1 MGIQWDMFS
10 LYIYI
15 HGEYRTACAKEY
27 PSRLNQSFALAIM
40 AKLEM
45 RKISTEIPTPLVDT
59 YGKFL
64 AERSACTECGVRMP
78 DYQPL

>member
-1 MGIQWDMFS
+1 MGLNGDTYIYMC
-10 LYIYI
+10 IYI

-27 PSRLNQSFALAIM
+27 PSRLKQSFALAIM

-45 RKISTEIPTPLVDT
+45 RKISTEIPDT

-64 AERSACTECGVRMP
+64 AERSACTECGVP